1 MTQDLSQNVR
11 EVLKRISIELKT
23 NSTTTRAATQRSMR
37 QLRQWCEHYEL
48 ASQPWFSAHSVT
60 FDRTLMASIEQTLA
74 ELGLHSLSVDIR
86 QQDRFEQSDH
96 SPVEHKSTG
105 LTPTERRVLM
115 AQANCG
121 AYFPEWVT
129 TLPTQW
135 VMDLDWETLDLTAYN
150 SLVVVENRDSFY
162 EYYTHHPQRY
172 QLPEQAFTALV
183 IYRGDQQESKGCQA
197 LLAAFAT
204 TGKPIIYFGDYDSAG
219 LNFAIHGL
227 YSHTMLPDLAYLQ
240 ASANDPGQPAKQL
253 ELSRSVQQY
262 AERLPVDHPLK
273 AYALH
278 NTQQQKGL
286 RQQAF
291 KGPLQ
296 ILSLND

>member
-1 MTQDLSQNVR
+1 MTNDLSQSLR
-11 EVLKRISIELKT
+11 EVLKRIKTELKT
-23 NSTTTRAATQRSMR
+23 NTRTTRPATQRSMQ
-37 QLRQWCEHYEL
+37 QLQQWCEHYEL
-48 ASQPWFSAHSVT
+48 ATLPWFSANTVT
-60 FDRTLMASIEQTLA
+60 FDRALMTRIEQTLA
-74 ELGLHSLSVDIR
+74 ELGLHSLAVDIR
-86 QQDRFEQSDH
+86 QQDRFAQSDH
-96 SPVEHKSTG
+96 SPVEHKTTG

-121 AYFPEWVT
+121 AYFPEWVST
-129 TLPTQW
+129 VPAQW
-135 VMDLDWETLDLTAYN
+135 VMDLDWETLNLETYH

-162 EYYTHHPQRY
+162 EYYAQHPQRY

-219 LNFAIHGL
+219 LNFALHGL
-227 YSHTMLPDLAYLQ
+227 YSHTMLPDFAYLQ
-240 ASANDPGQPAKQL
+240 AKANDPGQPAKQL
-253 ELSRSVQQY
+253 ELSHSVKQY
-262 AERLPVDHPLK
+262 AEHLPADHPIK
-273 AYALH
+273 AYLLH

-291 KGPLQ
+291 KGQLQ
-296 ILSLND
+296 ILPLR